1 MIRNIILIYIFTI
14 LCIGC
19 HENDRLIYTTKPSV
33 FFPDY
38 VTGKDSVTYSFRMT
52 KEDRDTIYLTAKL
65 VGKSFETR
73 TPIGLKID
81 KEQTT
86 AQEGIYYEMEDSYW
100 FEPGKGEIE
109 IPIYLIQGG
118 TDIDDDI
125 LSIALQLIPTE
136 DIDVAYED
144 KSRVYVRITNKL
156 VKPSY
161 WEDLLIIYFGE
172 YSQVKHEKCIEVMG
186 HDFPLTMDEIATFP
200 GSYSYFMTQGRTV
213 CYYYATHNEVDEN
226 GKKIEVWDPF

>member
-81 KEQTT
+81 KDQTT

-100 FEPGKGEIE
+100 FEPG
-109 IPIYLIQGG
+109 
-118 TDIDDDI
+118 
-125 LSIALQLIPTE
+125 
-136 DIDVAYED
+136 
-144 KSRVYVRITNKL
+144 
-156 VKPSY
+156 
-161 WEDLLIIYFGE
+161 
-172 YSQVKHEKCIEVMG
+172 
-186 HDFPLTMDEIATFP
+186 
-200 GSYSYFMTQGRTV
+200 
-213 CYYYATHNEVDEN
+213 
-226 GKKIEVWDPF
+226 

>member
-52 KEDRDTIYLTAKL
+52 KEDRDTIYLTANL

-81 KEQTT
+81 KDQTT

-100 FEPGKGEIE
+100 FELGKGEIK

-186 HDFPLTMDEIATFP
+186 HDFPLTMAEIATFP

>member
-1 MIRNIILIYIFTI
+1 M
-14 LCIGC
+14 
-19 HENDRLIYTTKPSV
+19 
-33 FFPDY
+33 
-38 VTGKDSVTYSFRMT
+38 
-52 KEDRDTIYLTAKL
+52 
-65 VGKSFETR
+65 
-73 TPIGLKID
+73 
-81 KEQTT
+81 
-86 AQEGIYYEMEDSYW
+86 
-100 FEPGKGEIE
+100 
-109 IPIYLIQGG
+109 
-118 TDIDDDI
+118 
-125 LSIALQLIPTE
+125 
-136 DIDVAYED
+136 DVAYED

-200 GSYSYFMTQGRTV
+200 GSYRYFMTQGRTV